1 MVLGCQSKVKFPA
14 KYDAFTKWG
23 MCWSIFFF
31 QGYSFDVCKWAVF
44 RFCQKDLKCRGN
56 KVPHISLFKIV
67 KNKDSVEFSGVLANL
82 ASSLGFEL
90 RKDSKLSDVSC
101 LRLLPTFAG
110 VLREKIRMR
119 ASFNTILT
127 NYTSEESLI
136 NVVYNKNIV

>member
-1 MVLGCQSKVKFPA
+1 M
-14 KYDAFTKWG
+14 
-23 MCWSIFFF
+23 
-31 QGYSFDVCKWAVF
+31 
-44 RFCQKDLKCRGN
+44 
-56 KVPHISLFKIV
+56 
-67 KNKDSVEFSGVLANL
+67 LANL
-82 ASSLGFEL
+82 ASLLGFEL

-119 ASFNTILT
+119 ASFNKILT